1 MEMNRVG
8 YKLGRLTRKWRVLVF
23 VLFLAGLWMTGS
35 SEGESELSKLQV
47 RVYDAEAD
55 AHQAQQEVS
64 ELKDKV
70 SDLEGKIEQIE
81 AEMP

>member
-1 MEMNRVG
+1 MI
-8 YKLGRLTRKWRVLVF
+8 F

-35 SEGESELSKLQV
+35 SEEESEISKLQV

-55 AHQAQQEVS
+55 AHQAQQEVD

-70 SDLEGKIEQIE
+70 SDLQGKIEQIE
-81 AEMP
+81 VEMP